1 MSTSTPPSIPT
12 SARALLQRDPNSQKL
27 DLVNLSVP
35 QISAPN
41 EILIRVHAL
50 ALCKGEL
57 LWPRDYPPP
66 NPSSKILIPGWDV
79 AGTVVATHPSLP
91 PEEFKAGDEVY
102 SRTNYYRGGCA
113 RDYAIALTD
122 ELALRPKNLSWAES
136 AATALSAQTAW
147 QALFVHAG
155 LPLID
160 DSNNAAGKRVL
171 VTAASGGVGTW
182 LIQFAKL
189 AGAEVV
195 GTCGPDNVEFVRGL
209 GADEVL
215 DYHVV
220 DFRARSENHEKL
232 FDVVI
237 DCAGGNSL
245 ADAWFVVKEEGVL
258 VSIVQPP
265 KSVKPKDLNRKEN
278 VKNLFFIMQPVAA
291 QLRQITTLIEDGKC
305 RPVVDSVWDFEE
317 YERAWER
324 VEGSHA
330 RGKVVL
336 DLVGDDEKGA

>member
-12 SARALLQRDPNSQKL
+12 SARALLQRDPNSQNL

-35 QISAPN
+35 QISALN

-66 NPSSKILIPGWDV
+66 DPSSKTLIPGWDV
-79 AGTVVATHPSLP
+79 AGTVVATHPSSTA
-91 PEEFKAGDEVY
+91 EFKVGDEVY
-102 SRTNYYRGGCA
+102 ARTNYYRGGCA

-122 ELALRPKNLSWAES
+122 ELALRPKNSSWAES

-155 LPLID
+155 LPHID
-160 DSNNAAGKRVL
+160 NPNSAAGKRVL

-182 LIQFAKL
+182 LVQLAKL
-189 AGAEVV
+189 AGATVV
-195 GTCGPDNVEFVRGL
+195 GTCGPDNIDFVRGL

-265 KSVKPKDLNRKEN
+265 ESVRPIGMKGKEH

-291 QLRQITTLIEDGKC
+291 QLRQITKLIEEGKC
-305 RPVVDSVWDFEE
+305 RPVVDSVGAFED

-324 VEGSHA
+324 VEGGHA